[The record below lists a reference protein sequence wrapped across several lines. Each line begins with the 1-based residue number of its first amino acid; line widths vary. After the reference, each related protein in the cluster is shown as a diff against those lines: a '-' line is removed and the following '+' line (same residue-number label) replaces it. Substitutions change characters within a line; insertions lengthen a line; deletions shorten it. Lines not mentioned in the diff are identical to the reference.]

1 MRRGGENGGVHRC
14 STATHARAHIESDTT
29 CTCTQRQTFTRSAD
43 RSISSRLRAGESLAM
58 VLSVFTGLKME
69 ASSTTIDREVQSG
82 GDEHTQALL

>member
-1 MRRGGENGGVHRC
+1 MGGGQVLISLTRTRAHKHRRQ
-14 STATHARAHIESDTT
+14 HARA
-29 CTCTQRQTFTRSAD
+29 QREAFTRSAD

-69 ASSTTIDREVQSG
+69 ASSTTIDRELQRG

>member
-1 MRRGGENGGVHRC
+1 MERRGGEKKEKWRGGGQVL
-14 STATHARAHIESDTT
+14 THARAYTHTHTYHT
-29 CTCTQRQTFTRSAD
+29 CTCTQRETFTRSAD

-82 GDEHTQALL
+82 GRG

>member
-1 MRRGGENGGVHRC
+1 MKEGGGGGGQVLNSLTRTRTHKHRLHTHVH
-14 STATHARAHIESDTT
+14 
-29 CTCTQRQTFTRSAD
+29 TQREKFTRSAD

-82 GDEHTQALL
+82 GDEHTQTLL